1 MLIATVRGAR
11 GDATM
16 QTENMRLDGNAAA
29 GSLRDVF
36 ASEMTVAVATCAG
49 CGNVGPMGE
58 LLEYG
63 HAMGIVLRCPA
74 CENVVIRI
82 ARDPAWL
89 HVDVSGIAMLTI
101 PAERR

>member
-1 MLIATVRGAR
+1 
-11 GDATM
+11 M
-16 QTENMRLDGNAAA
+16 QTEEMRLDGTAAA
-29 GSLRDVF
+29 GALRDVF
-36 ASEMTVAVATCAG
+36 AVDMTLALATCAG

-82 ARDPAWL
+82 ARGSSRL
-89 HVDVSGIAMLTI
+89 HVDVSGIAMLVI
-101 PAERR
+101 PADRR